1 MMLYQI
7 SYFNFSLT
15 YLLNF
20 NFLYKMK
27 WGYFNDKIMFSE
39 LVITKKDA
47 LNWGKEH
54 NVEVVTSEDILSEH
68 SRSIRR
74 FRWRNYNAIW

>member
-1 MMLYQI
+1 
-7 SYFNFSLT
+7 
-15 YLLNF
+15 
-20 NFLYKMK
+20 MK

-54 NVEVVTSEDILSEH
+54 NVEVVTSEEILSEDTVDRLEGFDGVEY
-68 SRSIRR
+68 SVSI
-74 FRWRNYNAIW
+74 ATIST

>member
-1 MMLYQI
+1 
-7 SYFNFSLT
+7 
-15 YLLNF
+15 
-20 NFLYKMK
+20 MK

-54 NVEVVTSEDILSEH
+54 NVEVVTSEE
-68 SRSIRR
+68 
-74 FRWRNYNAIW
+74 F

>member
-1 MMLYQI
+1 MILYQI

-39 LVITKKDA
+39 LVITKKDV
-47 LNWGKEH
+47 NWGKEH
-54 NVEVVTSEDILSEH
+54 NVEVVTSEEI
-68 SRSIRR
+68 
-74 FRWRNYNAIW
+74 

>member
-1 MMLYQI
+1 MILYQI
-7 SYFNFSLT
+7 SYFNFNLT

-47 LNWGKEH
+47 LNWGK
-54 NVEVVTSEDILSEH
+54 NTM
-68 SRSIRR
+68 
-74 FRWRNYNAIW
+74 